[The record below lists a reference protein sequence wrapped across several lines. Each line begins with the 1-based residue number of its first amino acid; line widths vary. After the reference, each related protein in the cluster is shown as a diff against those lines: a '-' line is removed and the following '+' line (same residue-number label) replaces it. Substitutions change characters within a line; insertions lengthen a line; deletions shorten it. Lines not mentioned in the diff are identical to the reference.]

1 MKNKSIILLAIIAI
15 SLISPIAMD
24 SSDASTAVTV
34 NGITLSTFDDNVS
47 IAAGDSATISIMMT
61 NNSTD
66 YISTSVKIDPSKNY
80 SCSVETNE
88 YHIAKGNA
96 AKCTV
101 DIKTTKYSEHGDYS
115 VNIHVN
121 VFNFATNVNEETN
134 IIVKLTIEPEYSD
147 SGGFNKIFG
156 VFDPLPEPF
165 NTPLISASITFVMW
179 CGIACLAYV
188 ALRMIWARIFK
199 NDDDDRKDITKT
211 TGRMM
216 ILVIIVIGIRK
227 SLIVFGAYDVI
238 INAVEDVTNL
248 ILVARGTIIAW
259 SIYKN
264 LISTLFHKSERNG
277 KLTGVDTTLI
287 PLFRMIGKVVISVCS
302 VSAFLSILGMNLMAI
317 LTGAGIVG
325 IAISLGA
332 QGILT
337 EFFGG
342 VSILV
347 TRPFKVGDMVQ
358 IGTEKN
364 IYEVRR
370 IGLLN
375 CEFKNWT
382 NREHY
387 ILPNSAV
394 STSSIVNITGRT
406 DIYRIYLYFDVDYDA
421 PIERTKEIILKHAYN
436 NSDVVTDQDGFKPSV
451 RLDSFDYSY
460 MSFRLA
466 VYIKNFKDNIRVTGE
481 LNESIYSELVE
492 EGIDCPYEI
501 YDVFV
506 KDEAKEN

>member
-1 MKNKSIILLAIIAI
+1 
-15 SLISPIAMD
+15 
-24 SSDASTAVTV
+24 
-34 NGITLSTFDDNVS
+34 
-47 IAAGDSATISIMMT
+47 
-61 NNSTD
+61 
-66 YISTSVKIDPSKNY
+66 
-80 SCSVETNE
+80 
-88 YHIAKGNA
+88 
-96 AKCTV
+96 
-101 DIKTTKYSEHGDYS
+101 
-115 VNIHVN
+115 
-121 VFNFATNVNEETN
+121 
-134 IIVKLTIEPEYSD
+134 
-147 SGGFNKIFG
+147 
-156 VFDPLPEPF
+156 
-165 NTPLISASITFVMW
+165 
-179 CGIACLAYV
+179 
-188 ALRMIWARIFK
+188 
-199 NDDDDRKDITKT
+199 
-211 TGRMM
+211 
-216 ILVIIVIGIRK
+216 
-227 SLIVFGAYDVI
+227 
-238 INAVEDVTNL
+238 
-248 ILVARGTIIAW
+248 
-259 SIYKN
+259 
-264 LISTLFHKSERNG
+264 
-277 KLTGVDTTLI
+277 
-287 PLFRMIGKVVISVCS
+287 
-302 VSAFLSILGMNLMAI
+302 
-317 LTGAGIVG
+317 
-325 IAISLGA
+325 
-332 QGILT
+332 
-337 EFFGG
+337 
-342 VSILV
+342 
-347 TRPFKVGDMVQ
+347 MVQ

-436 NSDVVTDQDGFKPSV
+436 NSDVVTDQDEFKPSV

>member
-47 IAAGDSATISIMMT
+47 IAAGDSTTISIMMT

-115 VNIHVN
+115 INIHVN
-121 VFNFATNVNEETN
+121 VFNFDTNVNEETN
-134 IIVKLTIEPEYSD
+134 I
-147 SGGFNKIFG
+147 
-156 VFDPLPEPF
+156 
-165 NTPLISASITFVMW
+165 
-179 CGIACLAYV
+179 
-188 ALRMIWARIFK
+188 K

-248 ILVARGTIIAW
+248 ILVALGTIIAW

-264 LISTLFHKSERNG
+264 LISTLFHKSERKG